1 MGATIKALEY
11 YLPEVSISNEELKNE
26 FPDYDFNRFE
36 KRVGIK
42 NRYVVGPNDGVLSM
56 AKKACIKLFN
66 NNPDLRREDIDTIL
80 LCTQNPDYKLP
91 TTACILQNELELRKD
106 IAALDFNL
114 GCSGYVYGLFM
125 AKNFVSKSR
134 PKLLLI
140 TSEVY
145 SKIIY
150 KKDRS
155 NRSIF
160 GDAATVT
167 LIEYSEES
175 NIIEFVFGTDGSG
188 YDKLILE
195 NGGSKTPIEKN
206 PEETEYGSGNI
217 FTNNHLYMDGPKIF
231 EFTSS
236 VIPGII
242 NDTIEKNNLSDN
254 SISKYIL
261 HQANKIL
268 LNQIRINCKIPQE
281 KFIIDLENYGNTV
294 SSTIPIA
301 LKNYIFERPA
311 NDLRENILLCG
322 FGVGLS
328 WCSTIINI

>member
-1 MGATIKALEY
+1 MGATIKAIEY
-11 YLPEVSISNEELKNE
+11 YLPQVQVSNEKLKNE
-26 FPDYDFNRFE
+26 FPDYDFDRFE

-42 NRYVVGPNDGVLSM
+42 NRYVVGQNESVLSM
-56 AKKACIKLFN
+56 AKQACLKLFET
-66 NNPDLRREDIDTIL
+66 NPDLKSENIDTLL

-91 TTACILQNELELRKD
+91 TTACILQNELGLRKD
-106 IAALDFNL
+106 IAALDYNL
-114 GCSGYVYGLFM
+114 GCSGYVYGLYM

-150 KKDRS
+150 EKDRS

-167 LIEYSEES
+167 LIEYSEKD
-175 NIIEFVFGTDGSG
+175 NIKEFVFGTDGSG

-195 NGGSKTPIEKN
+195 NGGSKTPIKII
-206 PEETEYGSGNI
+206 PEEIEYGSGNI
-217 FTNNHLYMDGPKIF
+217 YTNNHLYMDGPKIF
-231 EFTSS
+231 EFTSN

-242 NDTIEKNNLSDN
+242 KSTIEKNNLNDN
-254 SISKYIL
+254 AISKYIL

-268 LNQIRINCKIPQE
+268 LTQIRINCKIPQE

-301 LKNYIFERPA
+301 LKNYLGLNSNKDTE
-311 NDLRENILLCG
+311 ENILLCG

-328 WCSTIINI
+328 WCSTIIKI